1 LVTGLDQVDIKR
13 MRDQLFFDGPQRRRR
28 LSRFWLLLLLAAVI
42 ASAGVVSDSTAT
54 VIGAMIVAPLMTPIL
69 GIVLAVALADG
80 ANLRRCLLLVIAG
93 TATVIAVGWLLG
105 LFVPYPVVA
114 ATNGQVAARV
124 TLQIADLVA
133 ALATGAVGSVA
144 LVRSDIS
151 DTLPG
156 VAIAI
161 SLVPPL
167 AVVGLTL
174 ESGAPRQ
181 ALAAFL
187 LFTTNVAAIVASG
200 IVVMALYRVRS
211 VSGQT
216 ADPAFHYRGAVA
228 IIAALLLAVIVPVW
242 IGSVRIER
250 TTIRQSN
257 VQAVAEHWASDAGW
271 SVVGVTATGDRVLV
285 QATGP
290 NPAPDLAVLRRDL
303 DDAGLNGLDVRVSLV
318 PASYK
323 PLPG

>member
-1 LVTGLDQVDIKR
+1 
-13 MRDQLFFDGPQRRRR
+13 
-28 LSRFWLLLLLAAVI
+28 VI

-69 GIVLAVALADG
+69 GIVLAVVLTDG

-93 TATVIAVGWLLG
+93 AATVVALSWLLG

-114 ATNGQVAARV
+114 ATDSQVAARV
-124 TLQIADLVA
+124 TPRIVDLVA

-144 LVRSDIS
+144 LARSDIS

-167 AVVGLTL
+167 TVVGLTL

-181 ALAAFL
+181 SLAAFV
-187 LFTTNVAAIVASG
+187 LFATNVAAILASG
-200 IVVMALYRVRS
+200 IVVMALYRVHR
-211 VSGQT
+211 VFDQT
-216 ADPAFHYRGAVA
+216 AAPAFRRGGAVA
-228 IIAALLLAVIVPVW
+228 IIAILLLAVIVPLS
-242 IGSVRIER
+242 INSNRIDK
-250 TTIRQSN
+250 TTVRQSD
-257 VQAVAEHWASDAGW
+257 VQAVAEHWATDAGW
-271 SVVGVTATGDRVLV
+271 AVVGVTATGDRVLV
-285 QATGP
+285 EATGP

-303 DDAGLNGLDVRVSLV
+303 DAAGLNGVDVQVSL
-318 PASYK
+318 ATTSYQS
-323 PLPG
+323 LPK